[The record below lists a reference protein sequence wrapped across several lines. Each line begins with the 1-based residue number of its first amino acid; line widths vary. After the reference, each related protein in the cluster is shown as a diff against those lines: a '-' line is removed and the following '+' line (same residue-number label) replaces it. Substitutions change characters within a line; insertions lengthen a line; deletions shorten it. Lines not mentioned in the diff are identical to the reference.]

1 MSGLRSCLAVL
12 AILMLAACAG
22 VANPFAVPATK
33 QSPPP
38 APVADTAGRTVPA
51 PAQKQVRNQAQ
62 DQAQDQA
69 RKPEPAAPQA
79 ALDVDV
85 SRDVSRDV
93 SVAALPPAPPV
104 SLADLGARIKGME
117 KNAIARLLGEPGFIR
132 RDDPAEI
139 WQYRGGR
146 CILDIFMYKDGN
158 TFTAAHVTLR
168 SRTVERPAD
177 EECYADIFAREK
189 AG

>member
-12 AILMLAACAG
+12 AVLMLAACAG

-33 QSPPP
+33 QPPP
-38 APVADTAGRTVPA
+38 GPAAAAEQAAPA
-51 PAQKQVRNQAQ
+51 PAQMPAQ
-62 DQAQDQA
+62 
-69 RKPEPAAPQA
+69 KPEPAAPQA
-79 ALDVDV
+79 APGIHVP
-85 SRDVSRDV
+85 RDLSRDV
-93 SVAALPPAPPV
+93 SVAALPPVPPV
-104 SLADLGARIKGME
+104 SLADLGARIKGMD

-158 TFTAAHVTLR
+158 SFTAAHVTLR

-177 EECYADIFAREK
+177 EECYADIFARKK